1 MANDEIIV
9 ETEELTKVYKPPFMG
24 GSKAHLAVNK
34 LNINVRRG
42 EVFGLVGPNGSGK
55 TTTLKLLLG
64 LLTPTAGRITVF
76 GEPPRSIT
84 VKHRI
89 GFLPDGPYFYDHL
102 NADELLDFYAK
113 LFGMSKETRQRRA
126 NELLG
131 FVGLTEARHR
141 RIREYSK
148 GMVQRIGLAQ
158 ALINDPDLLFL
169 DEPTTGLD
177 PIGARQMKEAIIQL
191 RKQGKTVFLCSHLLA
206 DVQAI
211 CDRVAILNEGHLV
224 RFGSVEELLGNTR
237 RYVITAGELT
247 GDALVKAKEGQLAFN
262 TPEQNGVHMFSASD
276 ADGVTRVVDFVRG
289 ANGKILSIEEK
300 MDTLEDVFVRAIK
313 GD

>member
-1 MANDEIIV
+1 MATGEIIV
-9 ETEELTKVYKPPFMG
+9 ETQQLTKVYKPPFMG
-24 GSKAHLAVNK
+24 GKGHLAVNN
-34 LNINVRRG
+34 LNINVRSG

-64 LLTPTAGRITVF
+64 LLTPTSGKISVF
-76 GEPPRSIT
+76 GEPPRNIA

-102 NADELLDFYAK
+102 NADELLHFYAK
-113 LFGMSKETRQRRA
+113 LFGMSKEARQRRA
-126 NELLG
+126 DELLS

-148 GMVQRIGLAQ
+148 GMVQRIGLSQ

-177 PIGARQMKEAIIQL
+177 PIGARQMKEAIVQL

-211 CDRVAILNEGHLV
+211 CDRVAIMNEGNLV
-224 RFGSVEELLGNTR
+224 RFGAVDELLSDTR
-237 RYVITAGELT
+237 RYIITVGDLA
-247 GDALVKAKEGQLAFN
+247 GDALVKAKDQQLSFS
-262 TPEQNGVHMFSASD
+262 TPEQNGVHHFNAPD

-313 GD
+313 GE

>member
-1 MANDEIIV
+1 MAQGDIIV
-9 ETEELTKVYKPPFMG
+9 ETQDLHKVYKPPFMG
-24 GSKAHLAVNK
+24 GSRSHLAVNK
-34 LNINVRRG
+34 LNINVRSG

-64 LLTPTAGRITVF
+64 LLNVTSGKISVF
-76 GEPPRSIT
+76 GETPRSVN

-102 NADELLDFYAK
+102 NADELLDYYGR
-113 LFGMSKETRQRRA
+113 LFSMSKEVRQRRA

-141 RIREYSK
+141 RVREYSK

-177 PIGARQMKEAIIQL
+177 PIGSRQMKEAILQL

-211 CDRVAILNEGHLV
+211 CDRVAILNEGNLV
-224 RFGSVEELLGNTR
+224 RFGTVEELLGDTR
-237 RYVITAGELT
+237 RYVVTAGELN
-247 GDALVKAKEGQLAFN
+247 DEALLKAKENQFTFT
-262 TPEQNGVHMFSASD
+262 TPETNGVHLFNVID
-276 ADGVTRVVDFVRG
+276 ADGVTRIVDFVRESS
-289 ANGKILSIEEK
+289 GKILSIEEK
-300 MDTLEDVFVRAIK
+300 MDTLEDVFVRAIR
-313 GD
+313 GE